1 MRTTSRLALL
11 RARLS
16 AEPGQTMPEYGVVL
30 GTVVIGCVLV
40 YGTLTGAIVSLVNS
54 VVALLP

>member
-1 MRTTSRLALL
+1 MRTTIRLAFL

-30 GTVVIGCVLV
+30 GTVVIGCLLV
-40 YGTLTGAIVSLVNS
+40 FGALTGAIVSLVNS
-54 VVALLP
+54 VVTLLP